1 MTRAEWRVALTF
13 LLAALAVAAFD
24 LVASDYGRTLASL
37 VMLQV
42 ALAVSLQFTN
52 GFTGLFSLGHPA
64 FMTIGAYVAAILT
77 YPARRKGFMMPDL
90 PPAVAATEWD
100 LLPAVAVAAAVAALA
115 AVPVG
120 VSVLRLRGHYL
131 AVATLGLVVVVRTV
145 VNNLDGWTRG
155 GLGLSGV
162 PRETTVWHAFLFA
175 LLAVWVAWR
184 VKHSSLG
191 RAMLAVRGNELAARC
206 LGLDAFALRLFAFVT
221 GAAFAGAA
229 GALTVHL
236 VSVVTPGAYGIPLAF
251 TLVAVTVV
259 GGTGSVT
266 GTVLAAV
273 AIGLLSEMLRPVEE
287 GFGLYGLGQVLV
299 AAALLAVLVVRP
311 EGLFGSREPAWFE
324 PRPEEE
330 GRARA

>member
-1 MTRAEWRVALTF
+1 MKRAELRLGLLF
-13 LLAALAVAAFD
+13 LLATLAVAALD
-24 LVASDYGRTLASL
+24 LVATDYERTLASL
-37 VMLQV
+37 IMLQV

-90 PPAVAATEWD
+90 PPVLAAAEWD
-100 LLPAVAVAAAVAALA
+100 LLPAVLAGAAAAALA

-131 AVATLGLVVVVRTV
+131 AVATLGLVIVVRTV

-162 PRETTVWHAFLFA
+162 PRETSIWHAWLFV

-191 RAMLAVRGNELAARC
+191 RAMLAVRENELAARC
-206 LGLDAFALRLFAFVT
+206 LGLDAFALRLLAFVV

-259 GGTGSVT
+259 GGTGSVF
-266 GTVLAAV
+266 GAVLAAV
-273 AIGLLSEMLRPVEE
+273 VIGLLSEMLKPLEE
-287 GFGLYGLGQVLV
+287 GLGLYGLSQVMV
-299 AAALLAVLVVRP
+299 ATALLAVLITRP
-311 EGLFGSREPAWFE
+311 AGLFGSREPAWFE
-324 PRPEEE
+324 PRPDD
-330 GRARA
+330 GRRRA

>member
-1 MTRAEWRVALTF
+1 MSRARLHLGLLF
-13 LLAALAVAAFD
+13 LLATLAVAALD
-24 LVASDYGRTLASL
+24 LVATDYERTLASL
-37 VMLQV
+37 IMLQV
-42 ALAVSLQFTN
+42 ALAVSLQLTN

-90 PPAVAATEWD
+90 PPFLATAEWD
-100 LLPAVAVAAAVAALA
+100 LLPAVLAAALAAALA

-120 VSVLRLRGHYL
+120 MPVLRLRGHYL
-131 AVATLGLVVVVRTV
+131 AVATLGLVIVVRTL

-162 PRETTVWHAFLFA
+162 PRETTIWHAWMFA

-191 RAMLAVRGNELAARC
+191 RAMLAVRENELAARC
-206 LGLDAFALRLFAFVT
+206 LGLDAFALRLLAFVV

-259 GGTGSVT
+259 GGTGSVC
-266 GTVLAAV
+266 GAVVGAV
-273 AIGLLSEMLRPVEE
+273 AIGLLSEGLKPLEE
-287 GFGLYGLGQVLV
+287 GLGLYGLSQVLV
-299 AAALLAVLVVRP
+299 AGALLVVLVTRP
-311 EGLFGSREPAWFE
+311 AGLFGSREPAWLE
-324 PRPEEE
+324 PRPS
-330 GRARA
+330 GRTGS

>member
-1 MTRAEWRVALTF
+1 MRAQWRLALIF
-13 LLAALAVAAFD
+13 LLATAAMALFD
-24 LVASDYGRTLASL
+24 HIASDYGRTLASL
-37 VMLQV
+37 ILLQI

-52 GFTGLFSLGHPA
+52 GLTGLFSLGHPA

-90 PPAVAATEWD
+90 PPALAASEWE
-100 LLPAVAVAAAVAALA
+100 LLPAVIAGAAVAALS
-115 AVPVG
+115 AVPIG

-162 PRETTVWHAFLFA
+162 PRETTLWHAWVFA
-175 LLAVWVAWR
+175 LLAIWVAWR

-206 LGLDAFALRLFAFVT
+206 LGIDAFALRLFAFIT

-251 TLVAVTVV
+251 TLVAITVV
-259 GGTGSVT
+259 GGTGSIT
-266 GTVLAAV
+266 GAVIAAV
-273 AIGLLSEMLRPVEE
+273 AIGLLSEMLKPLEE
-287 GFGLYGLGQVLV
+287 GFGLYGLSQVLV
-299 AAALLAVLVVRP
+299 AAMLLAVLVWRP
-311 EGLFGSREPAWFE
+311 DGLFGSREPTWLE
-324 PRPEEE
+324 PRPLE
-330 GRARA
+330 GRHSP